1 MSHRLALSIAICA
14 LLSAPAWSR
23 PDLAKIKADYQAASA
38 QVKKHQSSDGSY
50 LDNDPQ
56 SPKWLAKKWAL
67 AGEWLAASLDA
78 SDSVGPDRVQAAMH
92 ELEPSEKP
100 AFIALGATT
109 YVVSAPGDFGNFFIM
124 SKTAG
129 HFRVAWS
136 IADQQPVRGKQAEML
151 AAWRPENARDQRRDV
166 PTAGPVNGALGL
178 LPVDAKGWARFYI
191 DGIYVEPIGSTVP
204 AQVTVWMWDGTHAR
218 LLIARRF
225 GVMLDQKVGTR
236 LDGELLKVQQK
247 KEFRTFSS
255 CGQCE
260 GRQVDWIVRV
270 DGKDVADLGETSTVP
285 ALDAVDELLFR
296 LIHGRSATDIA
307 SPAAIKSASEIMRD
321 ARGDQS
327 AKEWMKFPT
336 IGMMGN
342 WTVRKM
348 QDAEIVCFTADESG
362 TNIYKLIPKAGGF
375 FIEDITRSDAD
386 CSR

>member
-1 MSHRLALSIAICA
+1 MNHRLALSIAICA

-38 QVKKHQSSDGSY
+38 QVKKHQSSDGPY

-67 AGEWLAASLDA
+67 AGEWLTASLDA
-78 SDSVGPDRVQAAMH
+78 SGSVGPDQVKAAMYA
-92 ELEPSEKP
+92 LEPSGKP
-100 AFIALGATT
+100 DFIALDATT
-109 YVVSAPGDFGNFFIM
+109 FVVSVPGDFGNFFIVT
-124 SKTAG
+124 KAAG
-129 HFRVAWS
+129 HFHVAWS
-136 IADQQPVRGKQAEML
+136 IADVQPVHGKPAEML
-151 AAWRPENARDQRRDV
+151 AAWRPENARDQRRDI
-166 PTAGPVNGALGL
+166 PTAGPINGALGM
-178 LPVDAKGWARFYI
+178 LPPDARGRARFYI
-191 DGIYVEPIGSTVP
+191 DGIYAEPIGSTVP
-204 AQVTVWMWDGTHAR
+204 AQVSVWMWDGTHAR

-236 LDGELLKVQQK
+236 LEGELLKVQQK

-270 DGKDVADLGETSTVP
+270 DGKGIADLGEASTVP
-285 ALDAVDELLFR
+285 ELDAVDELLFR

-307 SPAAIKSASEIMRD
+307 SPAAIKSASAILRD
-321 ARGDQS
+321 ARGDQP
-327 AKEWMKFPT
+327 AKEWMKLPT

-348 QDAEIVCFTADESG
+348 PGAEMLCFTADESG

-375 FIEDITRSDAD
+375 FIEDITRPDAD